1 MTATFTLA
9 DLADRLGAQVRG
21 DGSVRIRGVAPLE
34 RAQAGEIAA
43 LVDRKYLR
51 LLDRSSPSALIIA
64 PDLAELIKQPCLVS
78 NNAYATFARA
88 LALFHPPP
96 AVKPGIDATARID
109 PTAKVSARAQIG
121 AHVSVGARVI
131 IDEGCVV
138 HAGVHI
144 ADDVAIGADS
154 VLYAGVIV
162 YAGCVIGRR
171 VIVHGGAVIGAD
183 GFGLAPEDGRW
194 IKIPQVGRVVIGD
207 DVDRLGIAGPGPEPV
222 LPVEQGGIA
231 RQGEAEL
238 LEIGLRRP
246 RHGTLRPVEGDA
258 HLERGGVEIRARH
271 AVDVPHLVA
280 EGAPGLG
287 LLRLGDQLQDVAR
300 SGTLVHLGEGAD
312 RRPRRGAA
320 AGGEVVVLVQLGGE
334 HDPEAGQ
341 GHYLHHLHL
350 SC

>member
-162 YAGCVIGRR
+162 YAGCVIGKR

-183 GFGLAPEDGRW
+183 GFGLAPEHGRW

-207 DVDRLGIAGPGPEPV
+207 DVEIGANTTIDRGTLDDTVIEEGVKLDNQIQIAHNVRIGAHTAIAACVGIAGSTRIGRHCTIGGAAGIIGHLDIADQVRISAFSLVAKSISEPGTYTSTPALLKHADWLRNSAV
-222 LPVEQGGIA
+222 A
-231 RQGEAEL
+231 RNLTE
-238 LEIGLRRP
+238 
-246 RHGTLRPVEGDA
+246 
-258 HLERGGVEIRARH
+258 LERRVRALENALPDDDKH
-271 AVDVPHLVA
+271 
-280 EGAPGLG
+280 
-287 LLRLGDQLQDVAR
+287 
-300 SGTLVHLGEGAD
+300 S
-312 RRPRRGAA
+312 
-320 AGGEVVVLVQLGGE
+320 
-334 HDPEAGQ
+334 
-341 GHYLHHLHL
+341 
-350 SC
+350 